1 MRRKPRLWAP
11 LVTILALTLGT
22 VPMLTLAQQSTPVA
36 SPEASPA
43 ATPVASLELQQ
54 KIGQMLLAG
63 VEGTTL
69 TDDARHMIEDLH
81 IGNVILMGHNI
92 DSPEQVLALTQ
103 ELQSLALEENGIGLL
118 IATDQEGGLVQRLDP
133 VSGFTLMP
141 DEAFVGETEDPDL
154 IRRYGQMVGEELL
167 AVGVNWDMAPV
178 LDVNTNPDNPVI
190 GSLGRSYGATPE
202 LVEVAGVAFIQG
214 LHDAG
219 VAATG
224 KHFPG
229 HGSTTEDSHDAL
241 PYVTEDRAT
250 LEAIDLVP
258 FRAAIDH
265 GIDAIMP
272 AHVVYDAL
280 DPSGLPATVSEPIQ
294 TGLLRGELGFE
305 GVIVTDDLG
314 MEGITLLFDPGESA
328 VRAVLAGADML
339 TCVRM
344 PNFPGSCS
352 PEMIEPIRDGL
363 IEAVNEG
370 RISEER
376 IDESVARIAALKE
389 KYQVGP
395 ATGDG
400 LNLIQSPDHL
410 RIVADLFNAVADR
423 REGGPAPLATPEP

>member
-1 MRRKPRLWAP
+1 MRRFTRSQVP
-11 LVTILALTLGT
+11 LVMLLAIVVGAIPALA
-22 VPMLTLAQQSTPVA
+22 LAQQATPVGTPAAATPVA
-36 SPEASPA
+36 SPE
-43 ATPVASLELQQ
+43 LER

-63 VEGTTL
+63 VLGTTVI
-69 TDDARHMIEDLH
+69 DDARQMIENLH
-81 IGNVILMGHNI
+81 VGNIILMGRNI
-92 DSPEQVLALTQ
+92 DSPDQVLALTQ
-103 ELQSLALEENGIGLL
+103 ELQSLAIEENGIGRL
-118 IATDQEGGLVQRLDP
+118 IATDQEGGLVQRLNY

-141 DEAFVGETEDPDL
+141 AESFVGETESPDL

-167 AVGVNWDMAPV
+167 AVGVNWNMAPV

-202 LVEVAGVAFIQG
+202 LVETAGVAFIEG

-229 HGSTTEDSHDAL
+229 HGSTTEDSHHSL

-258 FRAAIDH
+258 FQAAIDH
-265 GIDAIMP
+265 GVDAIMP

-294 TGLLRGELGFE
+294 TGLLRGELGFD

-314 MEGITLLFDPGESA
+314 MAGITELFDPGEAA

-344 PNFPGSCS
+344 PDFPGSCS
-352 PEMIEPIRDGL
+352 PEMIETIRDGL
-363 IEAVNEG
+363 IEAVNSG

-376 IDESVARIAALKE
+376 IDESVERITALKE
-389 KYQVGP
+389 RYQVGP

-400 LNLIQSPDHL
+400 LNQIQSPEHL
-410 RIVADLFNAVADR
+410 RVVGDLFYAVADR
-423 REGGPAPLATPEP
+423 REGGPAVPEATPES